1 MTLTP
6 KQLHILQ
13 HSLGVDKYGQG
24 NQYRNRFVT
33 GPGSDDFADC
43 RALADAGL
51 MTDHGAREIFGGDH
65 HFTITPA
72 GIDAVASQSPK
83 PPKVNRS
90 KERSKERYRQFLR
103 QDTGESFRTW
113 LLRNEHN
120 RKVEREY
127 A

>member
-1 MTLTP
+1 MTLSP

-24 NQYRNRFVT
+24 TQYRNRFVT

-51 MTDHGAREIFGGDH
+51 MIDHGAREIYGGDH
-65 HFTITPA
+65 GFSVTQA
-72 GIDAVASQSPK
+72 GIDAVALQSPK
-83 PPKVNRS
+83 PPKRS
-90 KERSKERYRQFLR
+90 RSAERYQQFLR

-120 RKVEREY
+120 RKVEMME
-127 A
+127 ALQ